1 MTPATRAPKATK
13 APTTGEVRFF
23 ETGADLRDWLAANH
37 DTADELWV
45 GMYRKATGRPSIT
58 WPEVVDEVLCYGWI
72 DGIRR
77 GIDSTSYTN
86 RITPRRKGSN
96 WSAINIRRVAELEAE
111 GRMTDAGR
119 RAFALRD
126 EAKSRIYSY
135 ERDAA
140 AFDDGAETT
149 FRADA
154 AAWSWFEKAASSYRK
169 AATYWVTSAKKQET
183 RDRRL
188 AILIEHSANGRQVPP
203 LTPPPAIRD
212 RRNNR

>member
-1 MTPATRAPKATK
+1 MTRTSRAPQ
-13 APTTGEVRFF
+13 TGEVRFF
-23 ETGADLRDWLAANH
+23 ETGADLREWLAANH

-77 GIDSTSYTN
+77 GIDDTSYTN

-96 WSAINIRRVAELEAE
+96 WSAVNIRRVGELEAE

-126 EAKSRIYSY
+126 EEKSRIYSY
-135 ERDAA
+135 ERAAA
-140 AFDDGAETT
+140 AFDAAAEAK
-149 FRADA
+149 FRANDA
-154 AAWSWFEKAASSYRK
+154 AWAWFERAAPSYRK
-169 AATYWVTSAKKQET
+169 AATYWVMSAKKQET

-203 LTPPPAIRD
+203 LTPPKERA
-212 RRNNR
+212 

>member
-1 MTPATRAPKATK
+1 MTRASRGPK
-13 APTTGEVRFF
+13 TGEVRFF
-23 ETGADLRDWLAANH
+23 ETGADLREWLAANH

-77 GIDSTSYTN
+77 SIDDTSYTN

-96 WSAINIRRVAELEAE
+96 WSAINIRRVGELEAE

-135 ERDAA
+135 EREAA
-140 AFDDGAETT
+140 AFDGEVEAS
-149 FRADA
+149 FRANDV
-154 AAWSWFEKAASSYRK
+154 AWSWFKRAAPSYRK
-169 AATYWVTSAKKQET
+169 AATYWVTSAKRPET
-183 RDRRL
+183 RERRL
-188 AILIEHSANGRQVPP
+188 AILIEHSAEGRQVPP
-203 LTPPPAIRD
+203 LTSPAAARKGS
-212 RRNNR
+212 